1 MRKLC
6 PYALAAGMDNVC
18 PRSGMNA
25 LSRVT
30 KSVIIRAN
38 RRVKKCATYCAFIGL
53 NPSGTVVGMTG
64 SGPKTRAHSPVVS
77 PRDP

>member
-30 KSVIIRAN
+30 KSVII
-38 RRVKKCATYCAFIGL
+38 L
-53 NPSGTVVGMTG
+53 SE
-64 SGPKTRAHSPVVS
+64 S
-77 PRDP
+77 PRKEVCDLLCVHRAQSKRDRCRNDRVRPEDEGT